1 MTPLVIIGIY
11 LVILLLLGAG
21 SNRLFK
27 GTSLDYL
34 LASHSIGPFL
44 LLMSLFGTTMT
55 SFSLVGSTG
64 KSYAVG
70 IGVYGLMASSSA
82 LLHPLCFFIVGLK
95 VWKLGR
101 DRGYTTQ
108 IEFFKERLESQRIG
122 WVLFPVLVGL
132 VIPYV
137 LIGILGAGGTINAV
151 TRDVFPEVFADSDG
165 GIPRWLGSLIIC
177 GVVLTYVFAGGM
189 RGTAWANAFQT
200 TVFMALGVI
209 TFFVLVKGIGGKD
222 GFFES
227 LQAASSAVDPD
238 KLSRGHMPH
247 RLYFA
252 FLLIPFSIGMF
263 PHIFQHWLT
272 ARDANA
278 FKLPIVVHPLF
289 VMIVWAPCVLIGTWA
304 SAESVGIPEGLP
316 SSGILGFLVS
326 QHSGEILSGLLTA
339 GILAAIMSSLDS
351 QFLCLGTMFTRD
363 ILGRRD
369 QGGSSSSESADQRT
383 VLLARGFVVFI
394 VALCY
399 VLALLAGQA
408 RGVSI
413 FNLGIWC
420 FSGFSALFPL
430 IAAAL
435 YWRGLT
441 KAGAYVSVLTT
452 AVLWLYL
459 LRDAD
464 WGNNQK
470 YSFLGQH
477 QIVSLVAASTIA
489 LIAVSLVTRKPGE
502 ATITKFFPK
511 AR

>member
-1 MTPLVIIGIY
+1 MISLTIIGIY
-11 LVILLLLGAG
+11 LAILLVLGVS
-21 SNRLFK
+21 SNRLFR
-27 GTSLDYL
+27 GTSLDYM

-64 KSYAVG
+64 KSFTAG

-82 LLHPLCFFIVGLK
+82 LLHPLCFFLIGLK
-95 VWKLGR
+95 VWQLGKTH
-101 DRGYTTQ
+101 GFTTQ
-108 IEFFKERLESQRIG
+108 IEFFKARLDSQRIG
-122 WVLFPVLVGL
+122 WVLFPVVVGF

-137 LIGILGAGGTINAV
+137 LIGILGSGATINAV
-151 TRDVFPEVFADSDG
+151 TRGLFPEAFAASGG
-165 GIPRWLGSLIIC
+165 GIPAWLGSLVIC
-177 GVVLTYVFAGGM
+177 GVVLTYVFFGGM

-209 TFFVLVKGIGGKD
+209 TFVILVKGIGGKES
-222 GFFES
+222 FFDS
-227 LQAASSAVDPD
+227 LRAASSAVDPA
-238 KLSRGHMPH
+238 KLSREKMPH
-247 RLYFA
+247 SLYFA

-272 ARDANA
+272 ARDAKA

-304 SAESVGIPEGLP
+304 SAGSVGIPDTLP
-316 SSGILGFLVS
+316 SAAILGFLVNK
-326 QHSGEILSGLLTA
+326 HSGEVLSGLLTA

-363 ILGRRD
+363 VLGRRD
-369 QGGSSSSESADQRT
+369 ADDKQAIFF
-383 VLLARGFVVFI
+383 ARLFVVAI
-394 VALCY
+394 VAVCY
-399 VLALLAGQA
+399 VLALLASTA
-408 RGVSI
+408 KGVSV

-420 FSGFSALFPL
+420 FSGFSALFPV

-441 KAGAYVSVLTT
+441 KAGTYAAIITT
-452 AVLWLYL
+452 ATAWIVL
-459 LRDAD
+459 LRDSD
-464 WGNNQK
+464 WGNNTH

-477 QIVSLVAASTIA
+477 QIVTLVAVSTIA
-489 LIAVSLVTRKPGE
+489 LVAVSL
-502 ATITKFFPK
+502 ITKRPDKQTLAKFFPPT
-511 AR
+511 

>member
-1 MTPLVIIGIY
+1 MTSLTIIGIY
-11 LVILLLLGAG
+11 LAILLVLGVS
-21 SNRLFK
+21 SNRLFR
-27 GTSLDYL
+27 GTSLDYM

-64 KSYAVG
+64 KSFAAG

-82 LLHPLCFFIVGLK
+82 LLHPLCFFFIGLK
-95 VWKLGR
+95 VWQLGKTH
-101 DRGYTTQ
+101 GFTTQ
-108 IEFFKERLESQRIG
+108 IEFFKARLDSQRIG
-122 WVLFPVLVGL
+122 WVLFPVLVGF

-151 TRDVFPEVFADSDG
+151 THGLFPEAFAASGG
-165 GIPRWLGSLIIC
+165 GIPSWLGSLVIC
-177 GVVLTYVFAGGM
+177 GVVLTYVFFGGM

-209 TFFVLVKGIGGKD
+209 TFFVLVKGIGGKA
-222 GFFES
+222 GFLES
-227 LQAASSAVDPD
+227 LQAASSAVDPA
-238 KLSRGHMPH
+238 KLSREHMPH
-247 RLYFA
+247 NLYVA

-278 FKLPIVVHPLF
+278 FKLSIVVHPLF

-304 SAESVGIPEGLP
+304 SAGSVGIPDTLP
-316 SSGILGFLVS
+316 SAAILGFLVNK
-326 QHSGEILSGLLTA
+326 HSGEVLAGLLTA

-363 ILGRRD
+363 VLGRRD
-369 QGGSSSSESADQRT
+369 ATEKQSIFF
-383 VLLARGFVVFI
+383 ARLFVVAV
-394 VALCY
+394 VAVCY
-399 VLALLAGQA
+399 VLALLASTA
-408 RGVSI
+408 KDVSV

-420 FSGFSALFPL
+420 FSGFSALFPV
-430 IAAAL
+430 IVAAL

-441 KAGAYVSVLTT
+441 KAGTYASIVTT
-452 AVLWLYL
+452 AAVWIAL

-464 WGNNQK
+464 WGNDK
-470 YSFLGQH
+470 HYSFLGQH
-477 QIVSLVAASTIA
+477 QIVALVAVSTIA
-489 LIAVSLVTRKPGE
+489 LVAVSL
-502 ATITKFFPK
+502 ITKRPDEQTLAKFFPE
-511 AR
+511 RSHN

>member
-1 MTPLVIIGIY
+1 MTSLTIIGIY
-11 LVILLLLGAG
+11 LAILLLLGVS
-21 SNRLFK
+21 SNRLFR
-27 GTSLDYL
+27 GTSLDYM

-64 KSYAVG
+64 KSYAAG

-82 LLHPLCFFIVGLK
+82 LLHPLCFFLIGLK
-95 VWKLGR
+95 VWQLGKTH
-101 DRGYTTQ
+101 GYSTQ
-108 IEFFKERLESQRIG
+108 IEYFKDRLDSQRIG
-122 WVLFPVLVGL
+122 WVLFPVVVGF

-151 TRDVFPEVFADSDG
+151 TRGQFPDFFAGSAG
-165 GIPRWLGSLIIC
+165 GIPSWLGSLVVC
-177 GVVLTYVFAGGM
+177 GVVLTYVFFGGM

-209 TFFVLVKGIGGKD
+209 TFFVLVKGIGGKE
-222 GFFES
+222 GFLES
-227 LQAASSAVDPD
+227 LQAASSAVSPA
-238 KLSRGHMPH
+238 KLSRETMPH

-252 FLLIPFSIGMF
+252 FLLVPFSIGMF

-304 SAESVGIPEGLP
+304 SAASAGIPESLP
-316 SSGILGFLVS
+316 SAAILGFLVNR
-326 QHSGEILSGLLTA
+326 HSSEVLSGLLTA

-369 QGGSSSSESADQRT
+369 GDEKRSIFY
-383 VLLARGFVVFI
+383 ARLFVVTI
-394 VALCY
+394 VAVCY
-399 VLALLAGQA
+399 GLALLASGTKT
-408 RGVSI
+408 VSV

-420 FSGFSALFPL
+420 FSGFSALFPV
-430 IAAAL
+430 IVAAL

-441 KAGAYVSVLTT
+441 KAGTYASILTT
-452 AVLWLYL
+452 AVVWIAL

-464 WGNNQK
+464 WGNNTH

-477 QIVSLVAASTIA
+477 QIVTLVAASTVA
-489 LIAVSLVTRKPGE
+489 LVVVSLITKRPGE
-502 ATITKFFPK
+502 ITLAKFFPEH
-511 AR
+511 RQN

>member
-11 LVILLLLGAG
+11 LAILLVLGVS

-64 KSYAVG
+64 KSYTAG

-82 LLHPLCFFIVGLK
+82 LLHPLCFFIIGLR
-95 VWKLGR
+95 VWQLGR
-101 DRGYTTQ
+101 DHGYTTQ
-108 IEFFKERLESQRIG
+108 IEFFRDRLESPHIG
-122 WVLFPVLVGL
+122 RLLFPVLVAL

-151 TRDVFPEVFADSDG
+151 SRGMFPEAFASSAG
-165 GIPRWLGSLIIC
+165 GIPGWLGSLVIC
-177 GVVLTYVFAGGM
+177 GVVLIYVFAGGM

-209 TFFVLVKGIGGKD
+209 TFFVLVKGIGAKD
-222 GFFES
+222 GFLES
-227 LQAASSAVDPD
+227 LQAASSAVEPD
-238 KLSRGHMPH
+238 KLSREHMPH

-304 SAESVGIPEGLP
+304 SAESVGIPENLK
-316 SSGILGFLVS
+316 STAILGFLVS
-326 QHSGEILSGLLTA
+326 KHSGEILSGLLTA

-363 ILGRRD
+363 VIGRRETED
-369 QGGSSSSESADQRT
+369 SSSNERKT
-383 VLLARGFVVFI
+383 VLLARSFVVFI
-394 VALCY
+394 VAVCY
-399 VLALLAGQA
+399 GLALLAGSA
-408 RGVSI
+408 KNVSV

-441 KAGAYVSVLTT
+441 KAGAVASILTT
-452 AVLWLYL
+452 AGLWVYL
-459 LRDAD
+459 LSDAD
-464 WGNNQK
+464 WGNDQK

-489 LIAVSLVTRKPGE
+489 LVVVSLITPKPSDS
-502 ATITKFFPK
+502 TIAKFFTED
-511 AR
+511 

>member
-1 MTPLVIIGIY
+1 MTSLTIIGIY
-11 LVILLLLGAG
+11 LAILLLLGVS
-21 SNRLFK
+21 SNRMFR
-27 GTSLDYL
+27 GTSLDYM

-64 KSYAVG
+64 KSFAVG

-82 LLHPLCFFIVGLK
+82 LLHPLCFFMIGLK
-95 VWKLGR
+95 VWQIGKTH
-101 DRGYTTQ
+101 GYSTQ
-108 IEFFKERLESQRIG
+108 IEYFKDRLDSQRIG
-122 WVLFPVLVGL
+122 WVLFPVVVGF

-151 TRDVFPEVFADSDG
+151 THGVFPNAFATSGG
-165 GIPRWLGSLIIC
+165 GIPPWLGSLVIC
-177 GVVLTYVFAGGM
+177 GVVLTYVFFGGM

-209 TFFVLVKGIGGKD
+209 TFFVLVKGIGGKE

-227 LQAASSAVDPD
+227 MQAASSVVVPA
-238 KLSRGHMPH
+238 KLSREAMPH
-247 RLYFA
+247 RIYIA

-304 SAESVGIPEGLP
+304 SAASVGIPEGLP
-316 SSGILGFLVS
+316 SSKILGYLVNE
-326 QHSGEILSGLLTA
+326 HSGEFLSGLLTA

-369 QGGSSSSESADQRT
+369 GDEKQSI
-383 VLLARGFVVFI
+383 LYARLFVVAI
-394 VALCY
+394 VAVCY
-399 VLALLAGQA
+399 GLALLASTTKN
-408 RGVSI
+408 VSI

-420 FSGFSALFPL
+420 FSGFSALFPV
-430 IAAAL
+430 IVAAL

-441 KAGAYVSVLTT
+441 KAGMYASIITT
-452 AVLWLYL
+452 AAVWIAL

-464 WGNNQK
+464 WGNNTH

-477 QIVSLVAASTIA
+477 QIVTVVAASMIA
-489 LIAVSLVTRKPGE
+489 LIGVSL
-502 ATITKFFPK
+502 ITPRPSESTLAKFFPEHH
-511 AR
+511 RG

>member
-1 MTPLVIIGIY
+1 MTSLIIIGIY
-11 LVILLLLGAG
+11 LAILLALGVC
-21 SNRLFK
+21 SNRLFR
-27 GTSLDYL
+27 GTSLDYM

-64 KSYAVG
+64 KSFAVG

-82 LLHPLCFFIVGLK
+82 ILHPLCFFMIGLK
-95 VWKLGR
+95 VWRLGKTH
-101 DRGYTTQ
+101 GYSTQ
-108 IEFFKERLESQRIG
+108 IEYFKDRLDSQRIG
-122 WVLFPVLVGL
+122 WVLFPVVVGF

-151 TRDVFPEVFADSDG
+151 TQGVFPDAFASSG
-165 GIPRWLGSLIIC
+165 GGVPSWLGSLVIC
-177 GVVLTYVFAGGM
+177 GVVLTYVFFGGM

-209 TFFVLVKGIGGKD
+209 TFFVLVKGIGGKE
-222 GFFES
+222 GFLES
-227 LQAASSAVDPD
+227 MQAASSAVAPG
-238 KLSRGHMPH
+238 KLSREAMPH
-247 RLYFA
+247 RIYFA
-252 FLLIPFSIGMF
+252 FLLVPFSIGMF

-304 SAESVGIPEGLP
+304 SAASVGIPDTLP
-316 SSGILGFLVS
+316 SAAILGFLVNK
-326 QHSGEILSGLLTA
+326 HSGEVLSGLLTA

-369 QGGSSSSESADQRT
+369 GDEKKSI
-383 VLLARGFVVFI
+383 LYARLFVVAI
-394 VALCY
+394 VAVCY
-399 VLALLAGQA
+399 GLALLASTA
-408 RGVSI
+408 KNVSI

-420 FSGFSALFPL
+420 FSAFSALFPV
-430 IAAAL
+430 IVAAL

-441 KAGAYVSVLTT
+441 KAGTYASIITT
-452 AVLWLYL
+452 AAVWIVL
-459 LRDAD
+459 LRDSD
-464 WGNNQK
+464 WGNNTH

-477 QIVSLVAASTIA
+477 QIVTLVAASTMA
-489 LIAVSLVTRKPGE
+489 LIGVSLITKRPSE
-502 ATITKFFPK
+502 ATLAKFFPDN
-511 AR
+511 RTT

>member
-1 MTPLVIIGIY
+1 MTSLTIIGIY
-11 LVILLLLGAG
+11 LVILLLLGVSA
-21 SNRLFK
+21 NRLFR
-27 GTSLDYL
+27 GTSLDYM

-82 LLHPLCFFIVGLK
+82 LLHPLCFFIIGLK
-95 VWKLGR
+95 VWRLGKTH
-101 DRGYTTQ
+101 GYSTQ
-108 IEFFKERLESQRIG
+108 IEYFKDRLDSQRIG
-122 WVLFPVLVGL
+122 WVLFPVVVGF
-132 VIPYV
+132 VVPYV

-151 TRDVFPEVFADSDG
+151 TQGVFPEAFASSG
-165 GIPRWLGSLIIC
+165 GGVPSWLGSLVIC
-177 GVVLTYVFAGGM
+177 GVVLTYVFFGGM

-209 TFFVLVKGIGGKD
+209 TFFVLVKGIGGKE
-222 GFFES
+222 GFLES
-227 LQAASSAVDPD
+227 LQTASSAVAPS
-238 KLSRGHMPH
+238 KLSREAMPH
-247 RLYFA
+247 RIYFA
-252 FLLIPFSIGMF
+252 FLLVPFSIGMF

-304 SAESVGIPEGLP
+304 SAASVGIPDTLP
-316 SSGILGFLVS
+316 SAAILGFLVNK
-326 QHSGEILSGLLTA
+326 HSGEVLSGLLTA

-369 QGGSSSSESADQRT
+369 GDEKRSI
-383 VLLARGFVVFI
+383 LYARLFVVAI
-394 VALCY
+394 VAVCY
-399 VLALLAGQA
+399 GLALLASTA
-408 RGVSI
+408 KNVSI

-420 FSGFSALFPL
+420 FSAFSALFPV
-430 IAAAL
+430 IVAAL

-441 KAGAYVSVLTT
+441 KAGTYASIITT
-452 AVLWLYL
+452 AGVWIAL
-459 LRDAD
+459 LRDSD
-464 WGNNQK
+464 WGNNTH

-477 QIVSLVAASTIA
+477 QIVTLVAASTLA
-489 LIAVSLVTRKPGE
+489 LIGVSLMTKPPSVQTL
-502 ATITKFFPK
+502 AKFFPDHH
-511 AR
+511 RD